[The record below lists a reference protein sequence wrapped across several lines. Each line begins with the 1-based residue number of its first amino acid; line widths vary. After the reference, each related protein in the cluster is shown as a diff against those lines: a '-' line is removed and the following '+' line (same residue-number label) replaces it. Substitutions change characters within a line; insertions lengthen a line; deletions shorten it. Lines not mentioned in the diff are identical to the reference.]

1 MQVIEAIES
10 RRSIRRFTQQP
21 VDRKILERLVEASR
35 LYASGRNLQP
45 IRFGIVAKKENTDK
59 LFPLLK
65 WAGYLPGFVIEESQR
80 PTAYVVL
87 CAQEPAACQFDVGAA
102 STSVMLA
109 AREFGLQSC
118 CLLSFQAQPLREL
131 LQLPEEVKPAMVI
144 ALGYP
149 AQESRPVDWQSDC
162 KYFETPDGVLN
173 VPKLTVSQVQ
183 IPWGEEK

>member
-1 MQVIEAIES
+1 MNILEAIES
-10 RRSIRRFTQQP
+10 RRSIRRFSQKP
-21 VDRKILERLVEASR
+21 VSGEILKKLVEVSR
-35 LYASGRNLQP
+35 LYASGRNFQP
-45 IRFGIVAKKENTDK
+45 IRFAVVAKKENMEQV
-59 LFPLLK
+59 FPLLK
-65 WAGYLPGFVIEESQR
+65 WAGYLPGFTITEDQR

-118 CLLSFQAQPLREL
+118 CLMSFQPQPLRGIL
-131 LQLPEEVKPAMVI
+131 ALPEELKPAMVI

-149 AQESRPVDWQSDC
+149 AQQSRPVPQETDC

-173 VPKLTVSQVQ
+173 VPKLSPEQVTVYTDA
-183 IPWGEEK
+183 E